1 MPLHLGIPVFRAEK
15 MSTLARLSAGTQ
27 RMYILPKFFQQPP
40 DTEVVAAVDLGSNS
54 FHMIVARFKDG
65 QIHVLD
71 RLKEMVRLGGGLDK
85 NNYLSEESQQRALE
99 CLARFGQR
107 LRSMPVN
114 NVRIVGTN
122 VFRAALNAHSFLQ
135 QAEQVL
141 NYPIEIVSGRE
152 EARLIYLGVAHT
164 LPSTNEKTLV
174 VDIGGGST
182 EFIIGQKFDTLVR
195 ESLNM
200 GCVSM
205 TQRHFSTGE
214 IKLKS
219 MRHAEIQAQQEI
231 QTIKYRFTE
240 LGWDTAIG
248 AAGTLRSVE
257 RVICEMG
264 WDNKISRQGLEC
276 LKNALLEAEHID
288 NLKLKGLS
296 TRRTPVFPGGVA
308 IICGIFDALN
318 LDSMKASD
326 SALREGV
333 ILDLLGRITHEDARE
348 STIHTLMLRY
358 SVDNQQAERVEN
370 TALSFLSQVS
380 DNWHSN
386 QEESA
391 TMLSWAARLH
401 EIGLS
406 IAHDSYHKHGE
417 YLITYS
423 DMAGFS
429 RQEQAFLATL
439 IRSHRRRFPTDACQ
453 NCSPSDQIKL
463 QHLCILLR
471 LAVLVHRSRTLT
483 VQIPEIVLQVT
494 SKDIKV
500 KFPPRW
506 LEKHPLTQADLE
518 QERDYLKEI
527 QIVLDFE

>member
-1 MPLHLGIPVFRAEK
+1 
-15 MSTLARLSAGTQ
+15 
-27 RMYILPKFFQQPP
+27 MYILPQFFQQPP
-40 DTEVVAAVDLGSNS
+40 ETKVVAAVDLGSNS
-54 FHMIVARFKDG
+54 FHMIVARLKDG

-85 NNYLSEESQQRALE
+85 YNYLSEESQQRALD

-107 LRSMPVN
+107 LCDMPVDS
-114 NVRIVGTN
+114 VRVVGTN
-122 VFRAALNAHSFLQ
+122 VFRAAVNAQDFVQ
-135 QAEQVL
+135 KAEQAL
-141 NYPIEIVSGRE
+141 GHPIEVVSGRE
-152 EARLIYLGVAHT
+152 EARLIYLGVAHS
-164 LPSTNEKTLV
+164 LPSKEEKTLV

-182 EFIIGQKFDTLVR
+182 EFIIGQNFDTLER

-205 TQRHFSTGE
+205 SQRYFSTGE
-214 IKLKS
+214 IKH
-219 MRHAEIQAQQEI
+219 RQIRRAEIHAQQEI
-231 QTIKYRFTE
+231 QVIKYRFQE
-240 LGWDTAIG
+240 LGWDNAIG

-257 RVICEMG
+257 RVIREMG
-264 WDNKISRQGLEC
+264 WDNKISRQGLNH
-276 LKNALLEAEHID
+276 LKTALLEAEHVD

-296 TRRTPVFPGGVA
+296 ARRTPVFPGGFS
-308 IICGIFDALN
+308 IISGIFDALN
-318 LDSMKASD
+318 LESMKASD

-333 ILDLLGRITHEDARE
+333 VLDLSGRISHEDARE
-348 STIHTLMLRY
+348 ATIHGLMSRY
-358 SVDNQQAERVEN
+358 SVDSQQAERVEN
-370 TALSFLSQVS
+370 SALSFLSNVS
-380 DNWHSN
+380 DDWHLN

-439 IRSHRRRFPTDACQ
+439 VRSHRRRFPTAACES
-453 NCSPSDQIKL
+453 CSPSEQAKL

-471 LAVLVHRSRTLT
+471 LAVLVHRSRTPIN
-483 VQIPEIVLQVT
+483 QMPEIMLQT
-494 SKDIKV
+494 TDSGIKV
-500 KFPPRW
+500 QFPPQW
-506 LEKHPLTQADLE
+506 LEKHPLTHADLE
-518 QERDYLKEI
+518 QEREYLKEI
-527 QIVLDFE
+527 QLVLDFE